1 MEGTP
6 VTEDQAEDLRKLY
19 EIISVNPYV
28 RELFEAEFVFSG
40 LMMEVQEILS
50 GALGLKEEEPGE
62 DASEAPPTI
71 VAPKKKIWTPGSD
84 L

>member
-1 MEGTP
+1 M
-6 VTEDQAEDLRKLY
+6 
-19 EIISVNPYV
+19 
-28 RELFEAEFVFSG
+28 FSG

-71 VAPKKKIWTPGSD
+71 VAPKRRYGRRGLTCDWDRFWTANWYSRDPFIGSAPY
-84 L
+84 